1 MNDST
6 RDDDQSGG
14 AGAGAGAVAEQPA
27 PDIVVQ
33 GDTTALPQ
41 IGPAPGAQ
49 GGTPSGESAPPVNQQ
64 PNTTQIDCSR
74 GLADWLLMNNV
85 SLAFTSYQTGQ
96 LFLIGV
102 MPDRRISIHQR
113 NFIRAMGLITHPDRL
128 YVASIEAIWRLEN
141 ILKRE
146 ERANQV
152 FDRLFVPR
160 NAQITGDLDV
170 HEMAVDKHGRIIFV
184 NTKYSCLATV
194 NQSHSFK
201 PIWKP
206 KYISKLAP
214 EDRCH
219 LNGMA
224 MVDGKPKYVTAV
236 SQSDLLNGWRQRRE
250 QGGVLIEIE
259 TNRIVTDQLSMPH
272 SPRYAN
278 GSLWVLDSGR
288 GYITRVDETSGKK
301 EEVAFCPGFMRGL
314 AIWNGHGI
322 CTVSLPRDGTF
333 KDLELERNIR
343 ARDGEAWCGIQIVDL
358 RTGDIVQWIRLNGFI
373 KELFD
378 VGVIPGSRAPMAL
391 GIGTPELQHTI
402 TMDPGFAPISFDQPQ
417 PQGLPKEQA
426 IVANPPQPVAA
437 AE

>member
-1 MNDST
+1 MNENTGDAT
-6 RDDDQSGG
+6 KQAGG
-14 AGAGAGAVAEQPA
+14 LGEAEELPGV
-27 PDIVVQ
+27 VVQ
-33 GDTTALPQ
+33 GDTTEVPQ
-41 IGPAPGAQ
+41 IGPAPGAGPAEQ
-49 GGTPSGESAPPVNQQ
+49 PAGQADAAATNQQ
-64 PNTTQIDCSR
+64 ANTTQIECSR
-74 GLADWLLMNNV
+74 GLADWLIMNNV

-102 MPDRRISIHQR
+102 LPDRRITIHQR
-113 NFIRAMGLITHPDRL
+113 NFIRAMGLITQPDRL
-128 YVASIEAIWRLEN
+128 YVASIEAVWRLEN

-170 HEMAVDKHGRIIFV
+170 HEMAVDKHGRVIFV
-184 NTKYSCLATV
+184 NTKYSCLATL
-194 NQSHSFK
+194 NLTHSFK
-201 PIWKP
+201 PLWKP
-206 KYISKLAP
+206 KFISKLAP

-224 MVDGKPKYVTAV
+224 MVEGKPKYVTAV

-250 QGGVLIEIE
+250 HGGVLIDIE
-259 TNRIVTDQLSMPH
+259 TDRIVTDQLSMPH

-278 GSLWVLDSGR
+278 GNLYVLDSGR
-288 GYITRVDETSGKK
+288 GYITRVDENTGKK
-301 EEVAFCPGFMRGL
+301 EEIAFCPGFLRGL
-314 AIWNGHGI
+314 TIWNGHGI
-322 CTVSLPRDGTF
+322 ATVSLPRDGTF
-333 KDLELERNIR
+333 KDLELDENIR
-343 ARDGEAWCGIQIVDL
+343 KKDGDAWCGIQIVDL

-402 TMDPGFAPISFDQPQ
+402 SIDPGFAPMIFD
-417 PQGLPKEQA
+417 
-426 IVANPPQPVAA
+426 PPPVVSQKDPVLSSALEPA
-437 AE
+437 GAHG